1 MSHQTMSDDANNN
14 DQNLYDLNLLGLW
27 CTTGKEWTVLIA
39 KESIDLAHQP
49 LDSGKSRV
57 IRGSVL
63 ISLIASVALLG
74 AATLTQMSITSWTPQ
89 PAAKTISS
97 N

>member
-1 MSHQTMSDDANNN
+1 MSHQKLSGDANND

-27 CTTGKEWTVLIA
+27 CTTGNEWTSLIA
-39 KESIDLAHQP
+39 KESIESAHQP
-49 LDSGKSRV
+49 LGSGQSRV

-63 ISLIASVALLG
+63 LSLMATVALLG
-74 AATLTQMSITSWTPQ
+74 AATLTQVQVTSSTPQ
-89 PAAKTISS
+89 QHAKTISS